1 MINGAIDNFNGGYE
15 RMKKK
20 SSVIAKLIIPV
31 AVLGCIAIM
40 IAGVSL
46 YSMTA
51 VQKESNQISGEGVR
65 ATICMD
71 EINLAFANT
80 QKLTLALCAEP
91 SKDLY
96 EYVASQ
102 LTEYQSN
109 VDSYEKELLAMDH
122 YFTADD
128 IQLMNETFDLLTEAQ
143 GTTVELMQTA
153 MAGDSA
159 AAVAKANSVMTEWSD
174 TIAVNMDTLISRNDE
189 LVKQNIQEQ
198 KDLYNQN
205 MILSLILLAI
215 SFVAFVMVVVVII
228 KTVVKP
234 LRKQTSE
241 LTEIIDEIKG
251 GHGDLTKRVTV
262 KSMDEIGQS
271 SIGINHFIE
280 TLQNIMSN
288 IISNSNVLDGVVG
301 NVASSVA
308 ASSDNANDIS
318 AIMEEL
324 SATMEEVSATTNSV
338 SENTT
343 AAEGKVQKMADQTKV
358 MSQYAQDMKKR
369 ATELEHTA
377 TENMNNTNE
386 MIGEITTE
394 MNQALENSK
403 SVEKVAQLTADIL
416 NISSQ
421 TNLLALNA
429 SIEAAR
435 AGEAGKGFAVVADE
449 IRQLADSSRETAN
462 NIQTI
467 NEQVIEAVQGLVV
480 SSEKIVGYINENI
493 LPDYRAFVQGGQQYN
508 DDATHIDNTMAEYA
522 SEAQDILATM
532 MEMTEAIEGISRAVE
547 ESANGVTDAATNIDS
562 LVQSMSTVNGQ
573 MEENSTVAKNLK
585 EESAAF
591 ACV

>member
-1 MINGAIDNFNGGYE
+1 
-15 RMKKK
+15 MKKK

-174 TIAVNMDTLISRNDE
+174 TIAVNMDTLMSRNDE

-416 NISSQ
+416 SISSQ

-522 SEAQDILATM
+522 GEAQDILATM

>member
-1 MINGAIDNFNGGYE
+1 
-15 RMKKK
+15 MKKK

-228 KTVVKP
+228 KTVVKS

-377 TENMNNTNE
+377 TENMNSTNE

-416 NISSQ
+416 SISSQ

-547 ESANGVTDAATNIDS
+547 ESANGVTDAATNIDF

>member
-1 MINGAIDNFNGGYE
+1 
-15 RMKKK
+15 MKKK

-377 TENMNNTNE
+377 TENMNSTNE

-416 NISSQ
+416 SISSQ

-547 ESANGVTDAATNIDS
+547 EPANGVTDAATNIDF

>member
-1 MINGAIDNFNGGYE
+1 
-15 RMKKK
+15 MKKK

-416 NISSQ
+416 SISSQ

-522 SEAQDILATM
+522 GEAQDILATM

-585 EESAAF
+585 EESTAF

>member
-1 MINGAIDNFNGGYE
+1 
-15 RMKKK
+15 MKKK

-324 SATMEEVSATTNSV
+324 SATMEEVSATANSV

-416 NISSQ
+416 SISSQ

-522 SEAQDILATM
+522 GEAQDILATM

-585 EESAAF
+585 EESATF

>member
-1 MINGAIDNFNGGYE
+1 
-15 RMKKK
+15 MKKK

-522 SEAQDILATM
+522 GEAQDILATM

-573 MEENSTVAKNLK
+573 MEENSTVAKNIK
-585 EESAAF
+585 EESATF

>member
-1 MINGAIDNFNGGYE
+1 
-15 RMKKK
+15 MKKK

-493 LPDYRAFVQGGQQYN
+493 LPDYRAFVQGCQQDN

-522 SEAQDILATM
+522 GEAQDILATM

>member
-1 MINGAIDNFNGGYE
+1 
-15 RMKKK
+15 MKKK

-128 IQLMNETFDLLTEAQ
+128 IQLMKETFDLLTEAQ

-251 GHGDLTKRVTV
+251 GRGDLTKRVTV

-271 SIGINHFIE
+271 SIGINQFIE

-377 TENMNNTNE
+377 TENMNSTNE

-416 NISSQ
+416 SISSQ

-591 ACV
+591 ASV

>member
-1 MINGAIDNFNGGYE
+1 
-15 RMKKK
+15 MKKK
-20 SSVIAKLIIPV
+20 SSLIAKLIIPV

-522 SEAQDILATM
+522 GEAQDILATM

>member
-1 MINGAIDNFNGGYE
+1 
-15 RMKKK
+15 MKKK

-122 YFTADD
+122 YFTAED

-143 GTTVELMQTA
+143 GTTVELMQMA
-153 MAGDSA
+153 MAGDTA
-159 AAVAKANSVMTEWSD
+159 AAVTKATSVMTEWSD
-174 TIAVNMDTLISRNDE
+174 TIAVNMDTLISHNDE

-251 GHGDLTKRVTV
+251 GRGDLTKRVTV

-271 SIGINHFIE
+271 SIGINQFIE

-377 TENMNNTNE
+377 TENMNSTNE

-416 NISSQ
+416 SISSQ

-591 ACV
+591 ASV

>member
-1 MINGAIDNFNGGYE
+1 
-15 RMKKK
+15 MKKK

-435 AGEAGKGFAVVADE
+435 EAGKGFAVVADE

-522 SEAQDILATM
+522 GEAQDILATM

>member
-1 MINGAIDNFNGGYE
+1 
-15 RMKKK
+15 MKKK

-522 SEAQDILATM
+522 GEAQDILATM
-532 MEMTEAIEGISRAVE
+532 MEMREAIEGISRAVE

>member
-1 MINGAIDNFNGGYE
+1 
-15 RMKKK
+15 MKKK

-40 IAGVSL
+40 IAGVGL

-71 EINLAFANT
+71 EINLEFANT

-102 LTEYQSN
+102 LTEYQSD
-109 VDSYEKELLAMDH
+109 VDSYEQELLAMDH

-128 IQLMNETFDLLTEAQ
+128 IELMNETFAMITEAQ
-143 GTTVELMQTA
+143 GTVVELMQTA

-159 AAVAKANSVMTEWSD
+159 AAVTEANSVMKDWSES
-174 TIAVNMDTLISRNDE
+174 IGANMDTLISRNDT
-189 LVKQNIQEQ
+189 LVKQNIQDQ
-198 KDLYNQN
+198 KDLYNRN
-205 MILSLILLAI
+205 MVISLLLLAV
-215 SFVAFVMVVVVII
+215 SFVAFIMVVVVII

-241 LTEIIDEIKG
+241 LTEIIDEINA

-271 SIGINHFIE
+271 SMGINHFIE

-324 SATMEEVSATTNSV
+324 SATMEEVSATTNNV
-338 SENTT
+338 SANTT
-343 AAEGKVQKMADQTKV
+343 SAEGKVQKMADQTKV

-467 NEQVIEAVQGLVV
+467 NEQVIEAVQGLVA
-480 SSEKIVGYINENI
+480 SSEKIIGYINENI

-508 DDATHIDNTMAEYA
+508 DDATHIDTTMAEYA
-522 SEAQDILATM
+522 SDAQDILATM
-532 MEMTEAIEGISRAVE
+532 TEMTEAIEGISRAVE

-591 ACV
+591 ASV

>member
-1 MINGAIDNFNGGYE
+1 
-15 RMKKK
+15 MKKK

-480 SSEKIVGYINENI
+480 SSEKIVGYITENI

-522 SEAQDILATM
+522 GEAQDILATM

-585 EESAAF
+585 EESATF

>member
-1 MINGAIDNFNGGYE
+1 
-15 RMKKK
+15 MKKK

-159 AAVAKANSVMTEWSD
+159 AAVAKANYVMTEWSD

-377 TENMNNTNE
+377 TENMNSTNE

-416 NISSQ
+416 SISSQ

-522 SEAQDILATM
+522 GEAQDILATM

>member
-1 MINGAIDNFNGGYE
+1 
-15 RMKKK
+15 MKKK

-143 GTTVELMQTA
+143 GTNVELMQTA

-522 SEAQDILATM
+522 GEAQDILATM

>member
-1 MINGAIDNFNGGYE
+1 
-15 RMKKK
+15 MKKK

-343 AAEGKVQKMADQTKV
+343 AAEGKVQKIADQTKV

-377 TENMNNTNE
+377 TENMNSTNE

-416 NISSQ
+416 SISSQ

>member
-1 MINGAIDNFNGGYE
+1 
-15 RMKKK
+15 MKKK

-205 MILSLILLAI
+205 MILSLILLVI

-377 TENMNNTNE
+377 TENMNSTNE

-416 NISSQ
+416 SISSQ

-522 SEAQDILATM
+522 GEAQDILATM

>member
-1 MINGAIDNFNGGYE
+1 
-15 RMKKK
+15 MKKK

-215 SFVAFVMVVVVII
+215 SFVAFAMVVVVII

-262 KSMDEIGQS
+262 KLMDEIGQS

-416 NISSQ
+416 SISSQ

-522 SEAQDILATM
+522 GEAQDILATM

>member
-1 MINGAIDNFNGGYE
+1 
-15 RMKKK
+15 MKKK

-102 LTEYQSN
+102 LREYQAN
-109 VDSYEKELLAMDH
+109 VDSYEKELLAMEH

-377 TENMNNTNE
+377 TENMNSTNE

-522 SEAQDILATM
+522 GEAQDILATM

>member
-1 MINGAIDNFNGGYE
+1 
-15 RMKKK
+15 MKKK

-377 TENMNNTNE
+377 TENMNSTNE

-416 NISSQ
+416 SISSQ

-467 NEQVIEAVQGLVV
+467 NEQVIEVVQGLVV

-591 ACV
+591 ASV

>member
-1 MINGAIDNFNGGYE
+1 
-15 RMKKK
+15 MKKK

-51 VQKESNQISGEGVR
+51 VQKESNQISREGVR

-377 TENMNNTNE
+377 TENMNSTNE

-416 NISSQ
+416 SISSQ

-522 SEAQDILATM
+522 GEAQDILATM

>member
-1 MINGAIDNFNGGYE
+1 
-15 RMKKK
+15 
-20 SSVIAKLIIPV
+20 
-31 AVLGCIAIM
+31 
-40 IAGVSL
+40 
-46 YSMTA
+46 MTA

-522 SEAQDILATM
+522 GEAQDILATM

>member
-1 MINGAIDNFNGGYE
+1 
-15 RMKKK
+15 MKKK

-215 SFVAFVMVVVVII
+215 SFVAFAMVVVVII

-416 NISSQ
+416 SISSQ

-467 NEQVIEAVQGLVV
+467 NEQEIEAVQGLVV

-522 SEAQDILATM
+522 GEAQDILATM

>member
-1 MINGAIDNFNGGYE
+1 
-15 RMKKK
+15 MKKK

-394 MNQALENSK
+394 MNQAHENSK

-416 NISSQ
+416 SISSQ

-522 SEAQDILATM
+522 GEAQDILATM

-591 ACV
+591 ASV

>member
-1 MINGAIDNFNGGYE
+1 
-15 RMKKK
+15 MKKK

-174 TIAVNMDTLISRNDE
+174 TIAANMDTLISRNDE

-377 TENMNNTNE
+377 TENMNSTNE

-416 NISSQ
+416 SISSQ

-522 SEAQDILATM
+522 GEAQDILATM

>member
-1 MINGAIDNFNGGYE
+1 
-15 RMKKK
+15 MKKK

-46 YSMTA
+46 FSMTA

-205 MILSLILLAI
+205 MIPSLILLAI

-416 NISSQ
+416 SISSQ

-522 SEAQDILATM
+522 GEAQDILATM

>member
-1 MINGAIDNFNGGYE
+1 
-15 RMKKK
+15 MKKK
-20 SSVIAKLIIPV
+20 SSVITKLIIPV

-46 YSMTA
+46 FSMTA
-51 VQKESNQISGEGVR
+51 VQKESNQVSSEGVR

-143 GTTVELMQTA
+143 GTTVELLQTA

-159 AAVAKANSVMTEWSD
+159 AAVTKANSVMKEWSD
-174 TIAVNMDTLISRNDE
+174 TIAANMDTLISRNDE

-241 LTEIIDEIKG
+241 LTEIIDEMKG

-377 TENMNNTNE
+377 TENMNSTNE

-416 NISSQ
+416 SISSQ

-522 SEAQDILATM
+522 GEAQDILATM

>member
-1 MINGAIDNFNGGYE
+1 
-15 RMKKK
+15 MKKK

-174 TIAVNMDTLISRNDE
+174 TIAVNMDTLISRIDE

-377 TENMNNTNE
+377 TENMNSTNE

-416 NISSQ
+416 SISSQ

-522 SEAQDILATM
+522 GEAQDILATM

>member
-1 MINGAIDNFNGGYE
+1 
-15 RMKKK
+15 MKKK

-435 AGEAGKGFAVVADE
+435 AGKAGKGFAVVADE

-522 SEAQDILATM
+522 GEAQDILATM

>member
-1 MINGAIDNFNGGYE
+1 
-15 RMKKK
+15 MKKK

-40 IAGVSL
+40 IAGVSF

-522 SEAQDILATM
+522 GEAQDILATM

>member
-1 MINGAIDNFNGGYE
+1 
-15 RMKKK
+15 MKKK

-343 AAEGKVQKMADQTKV
+343 AAEGKEQKMADQTKV

-416 NISSQ
+416 SISSQ

-522 SEAQDILATM
+522 GEAQDILATM

>member
-1 MINGAIDNFNGGYE
+1 
-15 RMKKK
+15 MKKK

-31 AVLGCIAIM
+31 VVLGCIAIM

-280 TLQNIMSN
+280 TLQSIMSN

-377 TENMNNTNE
+377 TENMNSTNE

-522 SEAQDILATM
+522 GEAQDILATM

>member
-1 MINGAIDNFNGGYE
+1 
-15 RMKKK
+15 MKKK

-358 MSQYAQDMKKR
+358 MPQYAQDMKKR

-522 SEAQDILATM
+522 GEAQDILATM

-585 EESAAF
+585 EESATF

>member
-1 MINGAIDNFNGGYE
+1 
-15 RMKKK
+15 MKKK

-280 TLQNIMSN
+280 TLQSIMSN

-522 SEAQDILATM
+522 GEAQDILATM

>member
-1 MINGAIDNFNGGYE
+1 
-15 RMKKK
+15 MKKK

-280 TLQNIMSN
+280 TLQSIMSN

-377 TENMNNTNE
+377 TENMNSTNE

-522 SEAQDILATM
+522 GEAQDILATM

-547 ESANGVTDAATNIDS
+547 EFANGVTDAATNIDS
-562 LVQSMSTVNGQ
+562 LVQSISTVNGQ